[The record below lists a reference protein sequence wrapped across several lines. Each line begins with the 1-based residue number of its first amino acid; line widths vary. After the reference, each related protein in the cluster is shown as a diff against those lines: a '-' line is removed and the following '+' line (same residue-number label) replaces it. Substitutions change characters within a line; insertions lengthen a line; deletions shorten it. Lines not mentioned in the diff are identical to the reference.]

1 LLFVTAPIIV
11 VLTLTPAV
19 EVQRF
24 CSSLLVQKR
33 PEILQITDEFPEVRW
48 PASRRVGL
56 GGRAG
61 GRAGG
66 RGRE

>member
-24 CSSLLVQKR
+24 CSSLLVLRNLRKSY
-33 PEILQITDEFPEVRW
+33 ELQTSFQQ
-48 PASRRVGL
+48 ASRGRVGL